1 MPVVFIVFIVVF
13 ISVFIVFIISAS
25 IQKRKTVMM

>member
-13 ISVFIVFIISAS
+13 ISVFIVFIVSAS
-25 IQKRKTVMM
+25 IQKRKTVMI

>member
-1 MPVVFIVFIVVF
+1 MPVVFIIFIVVFIVFIV
-13 ISVFIVFIISAS
+13 STS

>member
-13 ISVFIVFIISAS
+13 ISVFIVFIVSAS
-25 IQKRKTVMM
+25 IQKRKTVVM

>member
-13 ISVFIVFIISAS
+13 ISVFIVFIVSAS